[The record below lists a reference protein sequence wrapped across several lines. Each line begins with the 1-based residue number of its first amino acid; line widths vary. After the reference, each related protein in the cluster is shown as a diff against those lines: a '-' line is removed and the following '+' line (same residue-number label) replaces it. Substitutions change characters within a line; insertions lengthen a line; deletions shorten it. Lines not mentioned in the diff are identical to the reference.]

1 MRQIKLAAFER
12 VLKQHLVSYRVRCR
26 CVSVERDWLALM
38 RCCAD
43 VSLFTAGVGVDNT
56 THALT
61 VRCTTGP
68 ACPPPDACTNQADR
82 ALIYGVLTLVF

>member
-12 VLKQHLVSYRVRCR
+12 VLKQHLVSYRVRCG

-56 THALT
+56 TH
-61 VRCTTGP
+61 GP
-68 ACPPPDACTNQADR
+68 LHNRPSLPAPDTCTNQADR
-82 ALIYGVLTLVF
+82 ALIYGVLTPVF